1 MNGSETIESI
11 REINLSYLSLAQ
23 RLLRADRTEGMQR
36 LGLSTHVADII
47 AGLSLPQ
54 LLKLAGCDQLVCF
67 FRFNDSSMFS
77 ALSVPAPR
85 LPQDAPQ
92 DGPRADVLSAQAA

>member
-1 MNGSETIESI
+1 MNGSETLESI

-23 RLLRADRTEGMQR
+23 RLLRADRAEGMQR

-47 AGLSLPQ
+47 VDLSGPQ

-67 FRFNDSSMFS
+67 FRFNDRSMFS
-77 ALSVPAPR
+77 ALSAPAAR
-85 LPQDAPQ
+85 V
-92 DGPRADVLSAQAA
+92 PRAEELVAQAA

>member
-1 MNGSETIESI
+1 MNGSETIQSI
-11 REINLSYLSLAQ
+11 REINLSYLSLVQ

-47 AGLSLPQ
+47 ADLSGPQ

-67 FRFNDSSMFS
+67 FRFNDRSMFS
-77 ALSVPAPR
+77 ALSVPAAR
-85 LPQDAPQ
+85 TPQSVPQ
-92 DGPRADVLSAQAA
+92 ADVSSAQAA